1 MTVGTIQPEILGS
14 GQQAEAA
21 KQVFET
27 TGFSCVENAATVAGA
42 GMLATEALASL
53 DGLRRATRDDDG
65 LRYSAGIADMGPQA
79 KAFLTGPG
87 LIDSLRWFT
96 GQAVRL
102 TSDMSCLTVYEAG
115 DRLGVHLDQPADRC
129 ALTVIYYLDCASPA
143 PEAPE
148 SGLQLWVYGRD
159 RDSIRGAPCQIIRT
173 RPGRLVFGLGS
184 QVWHERPQL
193 QPGERVIALTTCFE
207 LS

>member
-1 MTVGTIQPEILGS
+1 MTVATVHPEILGTR
-14 GQQAEAA
+14 QQAETA
-21 KQVFET
+21 KRVFDT
-27 TGFSCVENAATVAGA
+27 TGFTCVENAATVAGA
-42 GMLATEALASL
+42 GRLAAEALANL
-53 DGLRRATRDDDG
+53 DGLRRATRDDDR

-79 KAFLTGPG
+79 KAFLTAPG

-129 ALTVIYYLDCASPA
+129 AVTVIYYLACASPA

-148 SGLQLWVYGRD
+148 SGLQLWAYGRD
-159 RDSIRGAPCQIIRT
+159 RDSIRRAPRQVIRT

-193 QPGERVIALTTCFE
+193 QPGERVVALTTCFE